1 MVKDESIDN
10 SAMLDVCLAEPRLGD
25 SQLWILGLTL
35 HQFGKISEPRLNADT
50 ESYTSGEQLLR
61 RTVYEAQHEL
71 IHNMMSLL
79 TYSTVL

>member
-50 ESYTSGEQLLR
+50 ESYT
-61 RTVYEAQHEL
+61 
-71 IHNMMSLL
+71 
-79 TYSTVL
+79 